1 MNGVSF
7 MKADTINLKFDS
19 KYVGELS
26 SPSGTIKLGSQEN
39 GMKPYHLLFGAL
51 ASCFYATFLSVA
63 EKMRVSFTDVDIE
76 VSGNKRDET
85 PATLDLVTIQMVVYN
100 GTDQTKLKR
109 AAELGA
115 QYCSIHETI
124 SRVAKMDLVV
134 TFETK

>member
-1 MNGVSF
+1 
-7 MKADTINLKFDS
+7 MKADTVKLKFDS
-19 KYVGELS
+19 NYIGELS
-26 SPSGTIKLGSQEN
+26 SPTGTIKLGSQEN

-85 PATLDLVTIQMVVYN
+85 PATLDQVTIKMVVYN
-100 GTDQTKLKR
+100 GTDFTKLKR
-109 AAELGA
+109 AADLGA

-124 SRVAKMDLVV
+124 SKVAHMDLSV
-134 TFETK
+134 TFEAK

>member
-1 MNGVSF
+1 
-7 MKADTINLKFDS
+7 MKADTVQLKFDS
-19 KYVGELS
+19 KYVGELT
-26 SPSGTIKLGSQEN
+26 SPTGTVKLGSQEQ

-85 PATLDLVTIQMVVYN
+85 PATLDHVEIKMVVYN
-100 GTDQTKLKR
+100 GSDQAKLKR

-124 SRVAKMDLVV
+124 SKVAHIDLIV

>member
-7 MKADTINLKFDS
+7 MKADNINLKFDS

-85 PATLDLVTIQMVVYN
+85 PATLDQVTIQMVVYN

>member
-1 MNGVSF
+1 
-7 MKADTINLKFDS
+7 MKADTVNLKFDS
-19 KYVGELS
+19 NYVGELT
-26 SPSGTIKLGSQEN
+26 SPTGSIKLGSQDN

-63 EKMRVSFTDVDIE
+63 EKMRVSFSDVDIE

-85 PATLDLVTIQMVVYN
+85 PATLDQVTINMIVYN
-100 GTDQTKLKR
+100 GSDQNKLKR

-115 QYCSIHETI
+115 KYCSIHETI
-124 SRVAKMDLVV
+124 SKVAHMNLVV

>member
-1 MNGVSF
+1 
-7 MKADTINLKFDS
+7 MKADTVHLKFDS
-19 KYVGELS
+19 KYVGELT
-26 SPSGTIKLGSQEN
+26 SPTGTIKLGSQEQ

-85 PATLDLVTIQMVVYN
+85 PATLDQVTIQMVVYN

-124 SRVAKMDLVV
+124 SKVAHIDLVV
-134 TFETK
+134 TFESK